1 MPQVSDFG
9 ILRNHIFFLAYAP
22 ISRKR
27 TLFVV
32 GVWPFRKLFNVL
44 FFPPL
49 LMPGLSWYSI
59 AKFDNNVVHFV
70 NFLLDGKVS
79 MLRNNLRRIFTLI

>member
-1 MPQVSDFG
+1 MHQVSEFG
-9 ILRNHIFFLAYAP
+9 ILRNHFFFLTYAP

-32 GVWPFRKLFNVL
+32 RVWPFRNPIDVL

-59 AKFDNNVVHFV
+59 AKFDNSVVHFV
-70 NFLLDGKVS
+70 NFLFDGKVS
-79 MLRNNLRRIFTLI
+79 MLRNNLRRIFTLV